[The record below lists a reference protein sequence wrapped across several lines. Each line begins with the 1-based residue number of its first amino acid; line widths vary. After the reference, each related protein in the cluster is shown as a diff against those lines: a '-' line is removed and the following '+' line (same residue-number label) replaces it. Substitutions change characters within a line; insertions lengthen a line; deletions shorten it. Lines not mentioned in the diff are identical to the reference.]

1 MKRKWRI
8 FRQGSRTYFS
18 SSVFFPSHIRS
29 EVATLYAF
37 VRVADDFV
45 DSQPQDEEGFEE
57 FYASYK
63 RALVEPVG
71 DEVVDDFVS
80 LMRLR
85 GFTQAWVESFFD
97 AMRSDFDVV
106 DYQTYD
112 ELLGYV
118 YGSAEVVGLMM
129 ARIMQLP
136 SEADEAARLLGRCM
150 QLINFVRD
158 VKEDNALGR
167 MYLPASWRGELADLS
182 ESSARSN
189 PEVFAACLARGI
201 AEYRS
206 CLSEA
211 QEGFSFIPRR
221 CLIPIRTASQMYSW
235 TARRIEEDPL
245 VVFSCKVKPSK
256 LRVFVA
262 GLRNAFR

>member
-1 MKRKWRI
+1 MKSKWRI
-8 FRQGSRTYFS
+8 FREGSRTYFS
-18 SSVFFPSHIRS
+18 SSAFFPSHVRS

-45 DSQPQDEEGFEE
+45 DSSPQDEEGFEA

-63 RALVEPVG
+63 QALVEPVG
-71 DEVVDDFVS
+71 VEVVDEFVS

-85 GFTQAWVESFFD
+85 GFEEAWVESFFS
-97 AMRSDFDVV
+97 AMRSDLGVV
-106 DYQTYD
+106 DYETYD

-136 SEADEAARLLGRCM
+136 AEADEAACLLGRSM

-158 VKEDNALGR
+158 VEEDNFLGR
-167 MYLPASWRGELADLS
+167 AYLPASWRGGLPDLS
-182 ESSARSN
+182 ESSARSD
-189 PEVFAACLARGI
+189 PLAFASCLGAGI

-206 CLSEA
+206 CLAKA
-211 QEGFSFIPRR
+211 QEGFSFIPRM
-221 CLIPIRTASQMYSW
+221 CLVPIRTASQMYSW

-245 VVFSCKVKPSK
+245 VVFSRKVKPSK

-262 GLRNAFR
+262 GVRNLFR